1 LCDPG
6 RTLAITVTWERK
18 HSRETNPTKLNE
30 RPMSLTGD
38 YQPDSLIASPVDE
51 RVWVGTDE
59 GNKIALK
66 FSARSPPAG
75 QVPSPLISTEKES

>member
-1 LCDPG
+1 
-6 RTLAITVTWERK
+6 
-18 HSRETNPTKLNE
+18 
-30 RPMSLTGD
+30 MSLTGD
-38 YQPDSLIASPVDE
+38 YQPESLIASPVDE